1 MVSPNTS
8 WVFSFISMF
17 LVKLTSF
24 PASTASSADSFKL
37 VLNSTDGRPLCA
49 VNQPD
54 NVFTFDG
61 SNQIW
66 NSGPSCLPDSVQCS
80 WMCRKNSSCTAFNYR
95 SDSRRCEFFTGSP
108 QVCTVDTRCTLFRVS
123 RIYCWYTKSVTFLQM
138 SISDYC
144 LGGYSSF
151 PYLSK
156 L

>member
-8 WVFSFISMF
+8 WVFSFILMF
-17 LVKLTSF
+17 LVELTSF

-66 NSGPSCLPDSVQCS
+66 NSVPSCLQIRFSAVGCAGRTPAARPSTIARVPDDA
-80 WMCRKNSSCTAFNYR
+80 NF
-95 SDSRRCEFFTGSP
+95 SRLHRRYTMYPVPGESN
-108 QVCTVDTRCTLFRVS
+108 LLLLYKISYVS
-123 RIYCWYTKSVTFLQM
+123 TNVNK
-138 SISDYC
+138 
-144 LGGYSSF
+144 
-151 PYLSK
+151 
-156 L
+156 